1 MWLAVIRRERGK
13 MARST
18 RNVDIEDESSDYSA
32 LGRHLL
38 WAGIAAVALGIAALA
53 AQSQTGT
60 QRLAGISGRDSAPA
74 APRPAQK
81 PRPAEQAVRA
91 PELDTESKRLA
102 ETVRQLA
109 ADRDRLLARIDA
121 LERSIDVTGSIPRDG
136 GASRENPP
144 PPAAG
149 PAPALPPG
157 WSLMPHGAPPTLPA
171 APGSTAAAPPTTSA
185 PQAPT
190 AGASPAT
197 QAPATP
203 PQSAANGGL
212 TGSEQAAGS
221 VATKTEFAVDLGGDA
236 TFDGLR
242 ALWTSV
248 RSSQPALLEGLRPV
262 AAVREGSKPGVLELR
277 LVVGPLNN
285 AGAAA
290 RLCASLT
297 AAGLTCQPTV
307 FDGQRFALR

>member
-1 MWLAVIRRERGK
+1 
-13 MARST
+13 MART
-18 RNVDIEDESSDYSA
+18 PRNIDVEDEASDYSV

-38 WAGIAAVALGIAALA
+38 WAGVAAVALGIAVLA

-60 QRLAGISGRDSAPA
+60 QRLAGIGGRDGGSASTPRSATPA
-74 APRPAQK
+74 RQAESAG
-81 PRPAEQAVRA
+81 RPAEADAETR
-91 PELDTESKRLA
+91 RLA

-121 LERSIDVTGSIPRDG
+121 LERSLDVTGSIPRE
-136 GASRENPP
+136 GAAREGAVPRDNAARESAA
-144 PPAAG
+144 PAA
-149 PAPALPPG
+149 PSMAPTLPPG
-157 WSLMPHGAPPTLPA
+157 WSLVPNTIPPAAGMPA
-171 APGSTAAAPPTTSA
+171 APVPNANTPAPNAAQAPA

-190 AGASPAT
+190 TAAGGAAS
-197 QAPATP
+197 
-203 PQSAANGGL
+203 GGMS
-212 TGSEQAAGS
+212 GSEQAVGS

-248 RSSQPALLEGLRPV
+248 RTSQPALFEGLRPV
-262 AAVREGSKPGVLELR
+262 VAVREGGKPGGIELR
-277 LVVGPLNN
+277 LVVGPLSN

-290 RLCASLT
+290 RLCASLV
-297 AAGLTCQPTV
+297 AAGLACQPTV